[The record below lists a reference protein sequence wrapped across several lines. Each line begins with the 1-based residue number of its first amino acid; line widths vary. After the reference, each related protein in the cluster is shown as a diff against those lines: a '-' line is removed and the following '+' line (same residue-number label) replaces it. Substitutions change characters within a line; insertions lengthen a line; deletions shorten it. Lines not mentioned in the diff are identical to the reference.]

1 MKSKTWKDVV
11 IDGYPEEEDYYI
23 CKFDGDEAPEVL
35 FWDES
40 EGEAQWMGVN
50 MVGYVKWSVDKW
62 MEMPE

>member
-11 IDGYPEEEDYYI
+11 IDGYPEEEGYYV
-23 CKFDGDEAPEVL
+23 CSFDGDEAPEVM

-40 EGEAQWMGVN
+40 EAPDQWIGLTNRGHVR
-50 MVGYVKWSVDKW
+50 WSVDKW